1 MVSRL
6 KWIIL
11 LPIIN
16 FFAALALFLT
26 LLLLWVTSGHPRYKS
41 NEATVVYISDVG
53 AVNKP
58 LFIGLGTTISILFVS
73 TLAIDYLLRRKKRLR
88 PMVRRKAEK
97 PIALLS
103 ILFSVVAAV
112 GLICLTIFDAFSHST
127 MHWTFAAIFFVGL
140 AISGALNVT
149 EIGLLHKDHPKS
161 RQLRWSFR
169 AKLIIIILAVIS
181 LILMAV
187 LMGVCSKSPDKYNA
201 QGQMNQTCNIEDSL
215 SAVFEWAIA
224 FLFSFYLA
232 TLVLDMLPYRLAMED
247 DISFDDGNDSGHAN
261 NSNSDMAQVNNPV

>member
-1 MVSRL
+1 MEAV
-6 KWIIL
+6 
-11 LPIIN
+11 
-16 FFAALALFLT
+16 FALAEL
-26 LLLLWVTSGHPRYKS
+26 S
-41 NEATVVYISDVG
+41 NTFFTIIG

-58 LFIGLGTTISILFVS
+58 LFIGLGTTISVLFVS
-73 TLAIDYLLRRKKRLR
+73 TLSIDYLLRRKKKLQ

-149 EIGLLHKDHPKS
+149 EIGLLHKDHPKN
-161 RQLRWSFR
+161 RQLQWSFR

-187 LMGVCSKSPDKYNA
+187 LMGVSVVTMTD
-201 QGQMNQTCNIEDSL
+201 
-215 SAVFEWAIA
+215 F
-224 FLFSFYLA
+224 
-232 TLVLDMLPYRLAMED
+232 
-247 DISFDDGNDSGHAN
+247 
-261 NSNSDMAQVNNPV
+261 

>member
-1 MVSRL
+1 MRMLSS
-6 KWIIL
+6 
-11 LPIIN
+11 
-16 FFAALALFLT
+16 LT
-26 LLLLWVTSGHPRYKS
+26 LFTF
-41 NEATVVYISDVG
+41 IG

-58 LFIGLGTTISILFVS
+58 LFIGLGTTISVFYVS
-73 TLAIDYLLRRKKRLR
+73 TLSIDYLLRRKKKLQ

-112 GLICLTIFDAFSHST
+112 GLICLTIFDAFNHST

-161 RQLRWSFR
+161 NQLRWSFR

-187 LMGVCSKSPDKYNA
+187 LMGVSNKPRHVVVGA
-201 QGQMNQTCNIEDSL
+201 QRIFTDNG
-215 SAVFEWAIA
+215 
-224 FLFSFYLA
+224 LFCHFRYA
-232 TLVLDMLPYRLAMED
+232 PNHPTNTTPKAK
-247 DISFDDGNDSGHAN
+247 
-261 NSNSDMAQVNNPV
+261 